1 MVSNDAAE
9 NRELIEKYPFLTIRD
24 GETEYSWYEDIP
36 DGWRKAFGSQMIKE
50 LNDLLILASKRDGID
65 WTREYE
71 IDDIKEK
78 WGYLHWY
85 AAVPSCIYDEYTAWE
100 NKYETL
106 SYNTCI
112 ECGAPAD
119 GYTIGWIVPVCSQCA
134 KKHGWTLSQKKT
146 GLEP

>member
-9 NRELIEKYPFLTIRD
+9 NRELVEKYPFLAIRD

-71 IDDIKEK
+71 IDDVKEK
-78 WGYLHWY
+78 WGYPLKRRVY
-85 AAVPSCIYDEYTAWE
+85 INEIKKVKSKI
-100 NKYETL
+100 KIL
-106 SYNTCI
+106 SY
-112 ECGAPAD
+112 
-119 GYTIGWIVPVCSQCA
+119 WM
-134 KKHGWTLSQKKT
+134 
-146 GLEP
+146 